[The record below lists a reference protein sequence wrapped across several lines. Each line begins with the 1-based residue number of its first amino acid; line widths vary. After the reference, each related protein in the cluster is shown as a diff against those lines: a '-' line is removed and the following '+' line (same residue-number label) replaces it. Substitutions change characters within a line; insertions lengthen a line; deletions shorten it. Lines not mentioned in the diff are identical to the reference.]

1 MTQFPSLPL
10 PPCVCVN
17 IQEGS
22 TLAQCSSEEALEVC
36 SDTEAPNAFQRDG
49 PGRVSIKKGT
59 CRPTGVPCEPFFC
72 TSQGGSVQYVTFT
85 TAPLHPP
92 PPGKGAPKSLPNV
105 EVQNAEPKM
114 EEDESSI
121 PDYGEVMIV
130 VWCTPPPAASG
141 PDVLMYVCM
150 CSVCSPLI
158 RILS

>member
-1 MTQFPSLPL
+1 MWCGASLCVDVSGVSRQGDDDTTILLPSPPL

-72 TSQGGSVQYVTFT
+72 TSQGGGVQYVTFT
-85 TAPLHPP
+85 TAP
-92 PPGKGAPKSLPNV
+92 
-105 EVQNAEPKM
+105 
-114 EEDESSI
+114 SI
-121 PDYGEVMIV
+121 PLPQGKAHPNHCQM
-130 VWCTPPPAASG
+130 WRCRMQSQRWRKTKAAYRTT
-141 PDVLMYVCM
+141 VRL
-150 CSVCSPLI
+150 
-158 RILS
+158 